1 MLKTSLAQSACDRNV
16 TQKPSTIAEDV
27 GAILTINGDCCA
39 SRERCYVVRNG
50 VIYREST
57 MGYEALAIMADCN
70 FRGLMKELYPSAVS

>member
-1 MLKTSLAQSACDRNV
+1 M
-16 TQKPSTIAEDV
+16 TQKPSAIAEDV

-50 VIYREST
+50 VIYRESS